1 MYPFRLPIGPIQ
13 IPPRPVG
20 GRLAAS
26 VETVAAPA
34 ADFGFGPA
42 GAAILL
48 GHFWVTYC
56 MTPQSKAE
64 RNVMITDTEH
74 GEILYSNTGKYDTF
88 QKNSL
93 S

>member
-48 GHFWVTYC
+48 GHFWVTFGSH
-56 MTPQSKAE
+56 TA
-64 RNVMITDTEH
+64 
-74 GEILYSNTGKYDTF
+74 
-88 QKNSL
+88 
-93 S
+93 